1 MNEKYIIDML
11 TQHSVSVIKQRVM
24 EFDGV
29 ELNVGE
35 PHRKA
40 YINNEKGRLEV
51 EQELPLPQAS
61 AIFSVWGEV
70 ATLP

>member
-29 ELNVGE
+29 EMNVGD

-61 AIFSVWGEV
+61 AIFSVWGKE